1 MPKKVCLPAADI
13 ALDSSHVLPARV
25 IGTRSESVNV
35 VLCPTRYVWS
45 VELKISDLLCV
56 WAPMSVPY
64 VGLYKWRNTPLTTL
78 DIIAILIT
86 VFPTL
91 PTSIDIMQ
99 FTLLLTIVTFHMVMA
114 YPGHVNTV
122 TTVPTLPR
130 HVVY

>member
-13 ALDSSHVLPARV
+13 ALDSSHVLPARM

-35 VLCPTRYVWS
+35 VLCPRRYVWS
-45 VELKISDLLCV
+45 VKLKISDLLCV

-64 VGLYKWRNTPLTTL
+64 VGLYKWRKTPLTTL
-78 DIIAILIT
+78 DIAIFIT

-91 PTSIDIMQ
+91 LTSIDIMQ
-99 FTLLLTIVTFHMVMA
+99 FTLLLAIVTFHMVMA